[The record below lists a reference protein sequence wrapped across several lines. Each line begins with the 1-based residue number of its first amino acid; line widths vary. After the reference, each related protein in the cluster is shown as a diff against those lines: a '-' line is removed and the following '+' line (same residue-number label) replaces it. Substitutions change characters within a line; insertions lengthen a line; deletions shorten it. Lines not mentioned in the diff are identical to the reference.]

1 MEVSLYLK
9 IRFEFP
15 NTYFLNFGTITYSE
29 TLTLKSKLFVI

>member
-9 IRFEFP
+9 IRFEFS
-15 NTYFLNFGTITYSE
+15 NTLNFGTITYSE